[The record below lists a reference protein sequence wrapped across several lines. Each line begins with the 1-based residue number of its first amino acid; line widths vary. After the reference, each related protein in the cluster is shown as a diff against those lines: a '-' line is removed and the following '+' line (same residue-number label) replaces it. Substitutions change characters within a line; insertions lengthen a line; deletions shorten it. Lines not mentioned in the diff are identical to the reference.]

1 MLQSRELPGDSS
13 GASVKHT
20 AHNTPRE
27 EAGGGCGLLSDF
39 CWQGSF
45 PSLQRIFRSE
55 GHSSA
60 SPAYELAMVSGFVA
74 VTPRA

>member
-20 AHNTPRE
+20 ARNTPCE

-45 PSLQRIFRSE
+45 PSLQSSFLLE
-55 GHSSA
+55 GLSSA
-60 SPAYELAMVSGFVA
+60 SPAYEPVMVSGFVA
-74 VTPRA
+74 ITLKT